1 MRPRYLLLL
10 APLLLAPLAQADEC
24 DNATT
29 QLDMNQCAGKQFQ
42 AADKEL
48 NSLYQQINQRLK
60 DQPQTKKLLVTTQRA
75 WVAFRD
81 AECDFAASGVE
92 GGSVYPL
99 IHSNCTTA
107 LTKDRVKAFK
117 TYLKCEEGDLSCP
130 VPGL

>member
-1 MRPRYLLLL
+1 MHPRYLLLL

-24 DNATT
+24 DSANT
-29 QLDMNQCAGKQFQ
+29 QSDMNQCAGKQFK
-42 AADKEL
+42 AADQEL
-48 NSLYQQINQRLK
+48 NKLYQQINQRLK
-60 DQPQTKKLLVTTQRA
+60 DQPESKKQLVIAQRA

-81 AECDFAASGVE
+81 AECNFASSGVE

-99 IHSNCTTA
+99 IYNNCITD
-107 LTKDRVKAFK
+107 LTKARVKTFK